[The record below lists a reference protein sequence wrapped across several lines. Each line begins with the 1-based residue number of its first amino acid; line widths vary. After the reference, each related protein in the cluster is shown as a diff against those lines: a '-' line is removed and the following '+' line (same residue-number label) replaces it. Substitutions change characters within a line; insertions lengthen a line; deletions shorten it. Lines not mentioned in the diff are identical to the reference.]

1 MVLAVAGGS
10 DLLQRTQQVVFQKK
24 QSRVSKV
31 SGRGERGGERER
43 RREREDGGGAIRF
56 VSFHSSSYSQ
66 RW

>member
-31 SGRGERGGERER
+31 SGRREWEVRGGYGEKEGRKQGGEEWERG
-43 RREREDGGGAIRF
+43 
-56 VSFHSSSYSQ
+56 
-66 RW
+66 